1 MGCSSDAEGWQQN
14 REGDDEQLSECDEP
28 CIRTA
33 ETSKK
38 RDGSERDWT
47 GALLYYC
54 LDATSALPYLQMA
67 LINCHECSKQISS
80 EAEKCPH
87 CGVVPKTKKNT
98 IAALVGL
105 AGIAFVF
112 GFYVFKPHGDKTYFE
127 QSVHRQAEQDMAE
140 ISRQV
145 ADDAE
150 RQYNIA
156 RNHGNEMDICVQAMS
171 VSAAFLQAKDDA
183 SYAKWKRIEKADCGR
198 AGLQQ

>member
-1 MGCSSDAEGWQQN
+1 
-14 REGDDEQLSECDEP
+14 
-28 CIRTA
+28 
-33 ETSKK
+33 
-38 RDGSERDWT
+38 
-47 GALLYYC
+47 
-54 LDATSALPYLQMA
+54 MA

-112 GFYVFKPHGDKTYFE
+112 GFYFFKPGGDKTYFE
-127 QSVHRQAEQDMAE
+127 QSVHRQAEHDMAE

-145 ADDAE
+145 ASDAE
-150 RQYNIA
+150 RQYEIA

-171 VSAAFLQAKDDA
+171 VSAAYLQAKDDT
-183 SYAKWKRIEKADCGR
+183 SYARWKRIEKADCER
-198 AGLQQ
+198 AGLPQ